1 MTNYHENTQQQ
12 REIQAEM
19 NNQYGGKK
27 MKGGGSPGFADVTS
41 TGNSQIIQQ
50 QLNMQNTIEQ
60 AKHEESLSHCSD
72 GSCGTKGGGRKRRK
86 GRKMKENKGKVEK
99 ITKRVK
105 KGKKKKKLNEF
116 FVLMLDAK
124 KKGLK
129 SFKYKKNTYV
139 GTKKK
144 HLGMVYKKM

>member
-1 MTNYHENTQQQ
+1 
-12 REIQAEM
+12 
-19 NNQYGGKK
+19 
-27 MKGGGSPGFADVTS
+27 MKGGSKDLGFADVTS
-41 TGNSQIIQQ
+41 TGNSRVIQQ

-99 ITKRVK
+99 KTKKVK

>member
-1 MTNYHENTQQQ
+1 MDKK
-12 REIQAEM
+12 
-19 NNQYGGKK
+19 YGLGKTKNICGKK
-27 MKGGGSPGFADVTS
+27 
-41 TGNSQIIQQ
+41 
-50 QLNMQNTIEQ
+50 
-60 AKHEESLSHCSD
+60 
-72 GSCGTKGGGRKRRK
+72 GGRKKRRK
-86 GRKMKENKGKVEK
+86 SHKMKHHKGKAEK
-99 ITKRVK
+99 KTKKAK
-105 KGKKKKKLNEF
+105 KGKKKRKHNQF